1 MKMNENIPVFL
12 QANENYASALAALIV
27 SIVENSES
35 VVDFYVMDS
44 GLSVLSKKHLKTLQ
58 QHYNF
63 GLEIIDVAKYH
74 NLFDLP
80 AKVQLPRATSDKY
93 LVPYIKPELDKAIVL
108 DVDMIAVGDIK
119 KLWEVDLHGK
129 LLGAVPYYGHVDIG
143 KIYDLVREAGM
154 SPVHH
159 YFNSGVLVLDCQ
171 QWRKREITQQLFHF
185 NINFNT
191 KKFSRWDE
199 IVLNLLLETNN
210 YHVLEPIFNMMVPH
224 ILFYT
229 NGKPYAHKRVI
240 EEHFALHKDCCL
252 NEAVFVHF
260 IFKDAKPWNRRNY
273 FYAPVKQWR
282 EIPCFRNFWYYL
294 HLTPFFEGEKLT
306 YIDKNVCGLTSSIP
320 KLMIA
325 QFYTRKKH
333 ERRYRRYL
341 FFSAITFHLLPFVET
356 RLKQE
361 KVFLAKS

>member
-1 MKMNENIPVFL
+1 MNETIPVFL

-35 VVDFYVMDS
+35 AVDFYVMDS
-44 GLSVLSKKHLKTLQ
+44 GLSKLSKKHLKTLQ

-63 GLEIIDVAKYH
+63 RLEIIDMARYH

-80 AKVQLPRATSDKY
+80 IVAKVRLPRATSDKY
-93 LVPYIKPELDKAIVL
+93 LVPYIKPELDKAIIL

-119 KLWEVDLHGK
+119 RLWEVDLHDK
-129 LLGAVPYYGHVDIG
+129 LLGAVPYYGQVDIG
-143 KIYDLVREAGM
+143 RIYDLVREAGM
-154 SPVHH
+154 SPVHR

-171 QWRKREITQQLFHF
+171 QWREKDITRQIFHF

-199 IVLNLLLETNN
+199 IVLNLVLETNN
-210 YHVLEPIFNMMVPH
+210 YHILEPIFNMMGPH

-240 EEHFALHKDCCL
+240 EEHYALRKDFCL
-252 NEAVFVHF
+252 NDVVFVHF
-260 IFKDAKPWNRRNY
+260 TFAKPWNRRDY
-273 FYAPVKQWR
+273 LYTPLKQWR
-282 EIPCFRNFWYYL
+282 EIPYFRDFWYYL
-294 HLTPFFEGEKLT
+294 HLTPFFESEKIAF
-306 YIDKNVCGLTSSIP
+306 IDKKISTLNTSIP
-320 KLMIA
+320 KLGIA
-325 QFYTRKKH
+325 QLYTRRDH
-333 ERRYRRYL
+333 ERSYRRYRFL
-341 FFSAITFHLLPFVET
+341 SAITFHLFPFIET

-361 KVFLAKS
+361 ESFVTKL